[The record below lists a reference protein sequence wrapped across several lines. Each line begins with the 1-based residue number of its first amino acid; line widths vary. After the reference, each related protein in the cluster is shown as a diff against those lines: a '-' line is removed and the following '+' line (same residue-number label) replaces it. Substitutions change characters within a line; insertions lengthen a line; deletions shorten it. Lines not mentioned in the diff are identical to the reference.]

1 MAKADSKRG
10 IQRERDLVNSLREG
24 GWFALRAPASLG
36 VADVVALKD
45 GERPRLIECKSTRAG
60 KYSGFL
66 PADRKALAEAADRAG
81 ADAFLYWHPPRR
93 KPQWIPRS
101 DWPDAA

>member
-10 IQRERDLVNSLREG
+10 IQRERDLVNALRDE

-45 GERPRLIECKSTRAG
+45 GERPRLTEVKSTKAG
-60 KYSGFL
+60 PYAGFG